1 MYSNNFT
8 YIQILEIYIF
18 IYRSY
23 VDTNVSADY
32 SYRPSLATQNFTSLV
47 SNEEVQDM
55 YYSSDA
61 ATQLRAA
68 FLLSLR
74 LNKVGSSKLIPFLF
88 HP

>member
-1 MYSNNFT
+1 MT
-8 YIQILEIYIF
+8 YITILETYHFIDGIF

-23 VDTNVSADY
+23 VDTNMSTDY
-32 SYRPSLATQNFTSLV
+32 SYRPSLAAQTFTSLI

-55 YYSSDA
+55 FYSSDS

-74 LNKVGSSKLIPFLF
+74 QNKVGSPGTLWLP
-88 HP
+88 